1 MAEDTLA
8 ASSSSVNLLC
18 DAEAASGHSSIYAG
32 AGALRLRI
40 YVRNMRTVHT
50 NIISRIIF
58 HAIGVSCGVMMFK
71 FSVTFLCVFG
81 KANGGMVA

>member
-40 YVRNMRTVHT
+40 YVHDEDDNHD
-50 NIISRIIF
+50 N
-58 HAIGVSCGVMMFK
+58 
-71 FSVTFLCVFG
+71 
-81 KANGGMVA
+81 VADNDGRHVLDEHSNVQ